1 MASVRPLF
9 SAAAIAARLET
20 MAGEI
25 ATAMPAEIV
34 VAAVLKGSFMFA
46 ADLVRALNRVG
57 VETTVDFM
65 RVSSYGES
73 TRSSGDVRIRF
84 DLEVALAGRA
94 VLIVDDILDTGRTLA
109 FVRELLS
116 DRGAI
121 LVKTCCLLDK
131 PSRREAAIVADFVGF
146 ACPNL
151 FVVGYGLDFGD
162 RYRELP
168 YVGVLEG

>member
-1 MASVRPLF
+1 VATVRSLF
-9 SAAAIAARLET
+9 SAAAIAARLDA
-20 MAGEI
+20 MAAEI
-25 ATAMPAEIV
+25 AAAMPTEIV
-34 VAAVLKGSFMFA
+34 VVAVLKGSFMFA

-57 VETTVDFM
+57 VATTVDFM
-65 RVSSYGES
+65 RVSSYGAN

-84 DLEVALAGRA
+84 DFEVALAGRA

-116 DRGAI
+116 DRGATV
-121 LVKTCCLLDK
+121 VKTCCLLDK
-131 PSRREAAIVADFVGF
+131 PSRRETPIAADFVGF
-146 ACPNL
+146 DCPNL

>member
-57 VETTVDFM
+57 VATTVDFM

-116 DRGAI
+116 GRGAI

-131 PSRREAAIVADFVGF
+131 PSRREAAIAADFVGF